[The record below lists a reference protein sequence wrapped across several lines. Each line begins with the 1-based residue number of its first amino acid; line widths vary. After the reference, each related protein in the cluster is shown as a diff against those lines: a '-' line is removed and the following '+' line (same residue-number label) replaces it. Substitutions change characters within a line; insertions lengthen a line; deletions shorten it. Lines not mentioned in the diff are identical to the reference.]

1 MESALSYNILSEILK
16 GRGLDV
22 TLRGEEDMKLRMT
35 LTLHPQDNVN
45 AIISSE
51 LALCRIEEGKYVIN
65 VDPANPL
72 SPYIAEAFEGIEDI
86 KIV

>member
-22 TLRGEEDMKLRMT
+22 TSQGEEYMKLRMT

-45 AIISSE
+45 AIISSDIE
-51 LALCRIEEGKYVIN
+51 LFKIKEGRYMTKC
-65 VDPANPL
+65 DPANPL
-72 SPYIAEAFEGIEDI
+72 SPYIAEALEGIEDI
-86 KIV
+86 QIG

>member
-1 MESALSYNILSEILK
+1 MESALSYNLLSEILK

-45 AIISSE
+45 AIISSDLE
-51 LALCRIEEGKYVIN
+51 LCKIEEGKYVMKCN
-65 VDPANPL
+65 HSDPL

-86 KIV
+86 QIG